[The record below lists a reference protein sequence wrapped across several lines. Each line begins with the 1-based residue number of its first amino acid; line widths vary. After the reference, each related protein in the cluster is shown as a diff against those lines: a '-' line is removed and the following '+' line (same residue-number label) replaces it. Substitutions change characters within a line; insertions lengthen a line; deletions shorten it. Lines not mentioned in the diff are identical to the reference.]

1 MDTTRTIT
9 SRRAFVE
16 HMLRVMHTANIDDTA
31 SYPKQLDWIDA
42 HYDRTHEGRIG
53 LGHTLHN
60 AMSHLVR
67 GMLTPEELE
76 VYDDVGSG
84 TFGECYTDMIK
95 D

>member
-1 MDTTRTIT
+1 MDTTRIIT

-31 SYPKQLDWIDA
+31 SYPQLKWIDA

-60 AMSHLVR
+60 AMSNLVR

-76 VYDDVGSG
+76 VYDDVGGS

>member
-1 MDTTRTIT
+1 MDTTRIIT

-42 HYDRTHEGRIG
+42 HYELNHEGHIG
-53 LGHTLHN
+53 LGHKLHN
-60 AMSHLVR
+60 AMYHPMR
-67 GMLTPEELE
+67 GMLTSEELE
-76 VYDDVGSG
+76 VYDDVGGSV
-84 TFGECYTDMIK
+84 FGECYTDMIK

>member
-1 MDTTRTIT
+1 MDTTRIIT
-9 SRRAFVE
+9 SRKAFVE
-16 HMLRVMHTANIDDTA
+16 HMLRVMHTANIDDTP

-60 AMSHLVR
+60 AMSDLVR

-76 VYDDVGSG
+76 VYDDVGG
-84 TFGECYTDMIK
+84 GAFGECYTDMIK